1 MTERTAFIG
10 QDTFVLMPGRR
21 TFVRGVSE
29 LLDFSSMVKRY
40 ATSNTEKEADT
51 RAITADWKAVGH
63 DLEIAY
69 VWGREQAYR

>member
-1 MTERTAFIG
+1 ME
-10 QDTFVLMPGRR
+10 
-21 TFVRGVSE
+21 
-29 LLDFSSMVKRY
+29 KRY